1 MAGRRRC
8 LFIPKM
14 ECREPE
20 ETLTAQR
27 CELCLLAHIANQLN
41 RLIQEVEGIA
51 KAVASHV
58 ARHGGKTS

>member
-1 MAGRRRC
+1 MSGRRRC

-27 CELCLLAHIANQLN
+27 CELCLLAHIANQQS
-41 RLIQEVEGIA
+41 RIIQTLEGIA